1 MSRSVVDDI
10 PGQGFL
16 LESYR
21 PPLEEKTSRKNEF
34 NAWLDEIIDN
44 ERIGLAKVFS
54 CNPDK
59 CKDDCKKC
67 RIFGKV

>member
-1 MSRSVVDDI
+1 MSQPVIDDI

-16 LESYR
+16 WDSYQK
-21 PPLEEKTSRKNEF
+21 PDEKITTKKDEF
-34 NAWLDEIIDN
+34 GDWLDEIIDQ

-59 CKDDCKKC
+59 CTDDCKKC
-67 RIFGKV
+67 RIFGK